1 MEPPAQVGGVRP
13 LDEWGE
19 LGPKKEWIRM
29 AVAAREA
36 VWQRAAQAENGDAPP
51 SGARFGFEGL
61 TFDDV
66 LLVPG
71 YAETLPSEVD
81 LSVRLHER
89 LQLHIPVLSAAMDTV
104 TESELAIALARQGGL
119 GVVHRNLTPAQQA
132 EEIDKVKRSESG
144 MIVDPITLPP
154 TATLGEAE
162 AVMSRYR
169 ISGVPITENGHRLVG
184 ILTNRDVRFATDYSR
199 PIAEYMTT
207 ENLITAR
214 LGTTLAEAQ
223 EILHRYRIEKLP
235 LVDDQGN
242 LKGLITYKDI
252 LKRQDFPHSAKDD
265 RGRLLVAAAVGV
277 GAQGVARA
285 DLLVEAGAD
294 ALAVDTAHGHS
305 RNVLEMLRLL
315 RKRHPQV
322 VILAGNVVTQQGV
335 KDMVEAGADV
345 IKVGVGA
352 GSICTTRI
360 VSGAGMPQLTAIVEC
375 AEMGRR
381 LNVPVIADG
390 GIRYSGDITKA
401 IAAGASAVMLGSLL
415 AGLHESPGDIVIREG
430 RSFKEYR
437 GMGSLGAM
445 KGRAG
450 DRYQSAQGRVE
461 SASPDISGK
470 TVPEGIEGQV
480 PYKGHLKDFVFQLM
494 GGLRSGMGYVGASDI
509 RDLWEK
515 ARFVRITAA
524 SYQESHPHSVI
535 ITKEAPNYQA
545 QPSR

>member
-1 MEPPAQVGGVRP
+1 MAIAERETTQFQDDQVTP
-13 LDEWGE
+13 SSS
-19 LGPKKEWIRM
+19 
-29 AVAAREA
+29 
-36 VWQRAAQAENGDAPP
+36 DAK
-51 SGARFGFEGL
+51 FGREGL

-71 YAETLPSEVD
+71 YAETLPSDVD
-81 LSVRLHER
+81 LSIRLHER
-89 LQLHIPVLSAAMDTV
+89 LHLNIPVVSAAMDTV

-119 GVVHRNLTPAQQA
+119 GVIHRNHSTQVQA

-144 MIVDPITLPP
+144 MIVDPITLTPQ
-154 TATLGEAE
+154 ASLGEAE

-169 ISGVPITENGHRLVG
+169 ISGVPITDEGGKLVG
-184 ILTNRDVRFATDYSR
+184 ILTNRDVRFATDYRR
-199 PIAEYMTT
+199 PISEYMTT

-235 LVDDQGN
+235 LVDDHGH

-252 LKRQDFPHSAKDD
+252 LKRQDYPQAAKDD

-277 GAQGVARA
+277 GEQAMERA
-285 DLLVEAGAD
+285 DVLVEVGAD
-294 ALAVDTAHGHS
+294 ALAIDTAHGHS
-305 RNVLEMLRLL
+305 KNVIEMIRRLRA
-315 RKRHPQV
+315 RYPDIA
-322 VILAGNVVTQQGV
+322 ILAGNVVTRQGV
-335 KDMVEAGADV
+335 HDLVAAGANV

-360 VSGAGMPQLTAIVEC
+360 VSGAGMPQLTAILEC
-375 AEMGRR
+375 AEAGRQ

-401 IAAGASAVMLGSLL
+401 LATGASAVMLGSLL
-415 AGLHESPGDIVIREG
+415 AGLHESPGDLVIREG

-437 GMGSLGAM
+437 GMGSMGAM

-450 DRYQSAQGRVE
+450 DRYQTAQSSQE

-480 PYKGHLKDFVFQLM
+480 PYKGQLKDFVYQLM
-494 GGLRSGMGYVGASDI
+494 GGLRSGMGYVGAANI
-509 RDLWEK
+509 PDLWAK

-535 ITKEAPNYQA
+535 ITKEAPNYQI
-545 QPSR
+545 QPGR